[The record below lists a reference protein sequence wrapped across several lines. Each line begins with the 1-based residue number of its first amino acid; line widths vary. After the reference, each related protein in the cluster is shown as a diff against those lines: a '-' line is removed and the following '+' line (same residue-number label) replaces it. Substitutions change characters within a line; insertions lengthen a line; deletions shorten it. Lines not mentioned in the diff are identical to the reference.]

1 MSDYE
6 TDILTWSERQAALL
20 RRVGA
25 GEKVNDQVD
34 WDNVAEEVESAGRSQ
49 LAQVKSLLVQAIAH
63 MLKAEAW
70 PHSRHVP
77 HWRAE
82 ARGFRGDASDIFTPS
97 MRQRI
102 DVAELYARALRRLPE
117 RIDDQEPL
125 PVPARCPLT
134 LDELLSDE
142 G

>member
-1 MSDYE
+1 M
-6 TDILTWSERQAALL
+6 
-20 RRVGA
+20 
-25 GEKVNDQVD
+25 NDQVD
-34 WDNVAEEVESAGRSQ
+34 WDNVAEEVESVGRSQ

-70 PHSRHVP
+70 PHSRDVP

-82 ARGFRGDASDIFTPS
+82 ARGFRDDASDIFTPS